1 LLNNINL
8 IKSNKM
14 SKQLSK
20 EQLELLQGLQ
30 NEFNQAKIN
39 IADTEIKK
47 AGLLTGLSEVQ
58 KKFAEQEQIL
68 MKEFGENAVINLQTG
83 EVKDP
88 EPVKEEETDT
98 PFEVVK

>member
-1 LLNNINL
+1 
-8 IKSNKM
+8 M

>member
-1 LLNNINL
+1 MLNNINI

-47 AGLLTGLSEVQ
+47 ASLLTGLSEIQ
-58 KKFAEQEQIL
+58 KKFAEQEKIL
-68 MKEFGENAVINLQTG
+68 MSEFGENAVINLQTG

-88 EPVKEEETDT
+88 EPVKEETDT
-98 PFEVVK
+98 LTEVVK

>member
-1 LLNNINL
+1 M
-8 IKSNKM
+8 SN
-14 SKQLSK
+14 QLSK

-47 AGLLTGLSEVQ
+47 AALLTGLSEIQ
-58 KKFAEQEQIL
+58 KKFSEQEQIL

-88 EPVKEEETDT
+88 EPELEATEETDT
-98 PFEVVK
+98 AFEVIK

>member
-1 LLNNINL
+1 M
-8 IKSNKM
+8 SN
-14 SKQLSK
+14 QLSK

-88 EPVKEEETDT
+88 EPELEATEETDT
-98 PFEVVK
+98 AFEVIK

>member
-1 LLNNINL
+1 
-8 IKSNKM
+8 M

-30 NEFNQAKIN
+30 NEFNQAKFD

-47 AGLLTGLSEVQ
+47 SALLNGLAEIQ

-68 MKEFGENAVINLQTG
+68 MGEFGKDAIINLQTG

-88 EPVKEEETDT
+88 EPKEEE
-98 PFEVVK
+98 

>member
-1 LLNNINL
+1 M
-8 IKSNKM
+8 SN
-14 SKQLSK
+14 QLSK

>member
-1 LLNNINL
+1 
-8 IKSNKM
+8 M

-30 NEFNQAKIN
+30 NQFNQAKFD

-47 AGLLTGLSEVQ
+47 SALLNGLAEIQ
-58 KKFAEQEQIL
+58 KKFGEQEQIL
-68 MKEFGENAVINLQTG
+68 MEEFGKDAVINLQTG

-88 EPVKEEETDT
+88 EPKTEE
-98 PFEVVK
+98 PLEVVK

>member
-1 LLNNINL
+1 
-8 IKSNKM
+8 M

-30 NEFNQAKIN
+30 NQFNQAKFD
-39 IADTEIKK
+39 IADCEIKK
-47 AGLLTGLSEVQ
+47 VSFINALNEVQ

-68 MKEFGENAVINLQTG
+68 IEEFGKDSVINIATG

-88 EPVKEEETDT
+88 EPEETA
-98 PFEVVK
+98 EVIE

>member
-1 LLNNINL
+1 
-8 IKSNKM
+8 M

-20 EQLELLQGLQ
+20 EKLELLQGLQ

-47 AGLLTGLSEVQ
+47 AGLLNGLAEVQ

-68 MKEFGENAVINLQTG
+68 MKEFGENSVINLQTG

-88 EPVKEEETDT
+88 EPEVAEETDT
-98 PFEVVK
+98 PFEVIK

>member
-1 LLNNINL
+1 
-8 IKSNKM
+8 M

-30 NEFNQAKIN
+30 NEFNQAKIQ
-39 IADTEIKK
+39 IADCEIKK
-47 AGLLTGLSEVQ
+47 GSLLNGLNDIQ

-68 MKEFGENAVINLQTG
+68 MGEFGKDAIINLQTG

-88 EPVKEEETDT
+88 EPKEEE
-98 PFEVVK
+98 

>member
-1 LLNNINL
+1 
-8 IKSNKM
+8 M

-47 AGLLTGLSEVQ
+47 AALLTGLSEIQ
-58 KKFAEQEQIL
+58 KKFSEQEQIL

-88 EPVKEEETDT
+88 EPELEATEETDT
-98 PFEVVK
+98 AFEVIK